1 LAKAGYGPLKS
12 NECRLSV
19 IRSIVYRNIRASKNT
34 SGNTVLQVTTLG
46 NCQSEKLFHNS
57 WHQRLQ
63 VKIFRQTTR
72 PTKAPQ
78 TNDKQSISSCHG
90 MY

>member
-1 LAKAGYGPLKS
+1 LATAGYGPLKS

-19 IRSIVYRNIRASKNT
+19 IHSIVYRNIRASKNT

-57 WHQRLQ
+57 WH
-63 VKIFRQTTR
+63 KKTAS
-72 PTKAPQ
+72 K
-78 TNDKQSISSCHG
+78 NISANNTPDESSSNK
-90 MY
+90 